1 MPIAKTITYEN
12 LEEEHKKNPKIL
24 PFKYLKPFKQE
35 IEEIEEDKE
44 VSAPNGPPFMW
55 EEFLQEKQNGFK
67 GSYQDYLDVIDRSP
81 LDYAKT
87 KASETPEGIMRIASA
102 RGDREYL
109 ITVLS
114 KYYSP
119 RDLYYKTIKELDQM
133 LQMHLTE
140 RGGLI

>member
-1 MPIAKTITYEN
+1 MAIVKTITYEN
-12 LEEEHKKNPKIL
+12 LEEEQKKNPKIL

-67 GSYQDYLDVIDRSP
+67 GSYQDYLEVIDRSP

-87 KASETPEGIMRIASA
+87 KASENPEGIMRIASA

-140 RGGLI
+140 SGGLI